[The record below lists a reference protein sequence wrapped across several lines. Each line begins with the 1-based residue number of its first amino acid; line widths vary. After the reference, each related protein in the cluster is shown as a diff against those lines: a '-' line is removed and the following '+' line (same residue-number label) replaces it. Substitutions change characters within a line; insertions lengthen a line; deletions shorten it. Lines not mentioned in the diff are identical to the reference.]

1 MQYSCRWKISQF
13 STDSAGLNPAWWNV
27 VMQTMCG
34 ILWEDS
40 ASSTEGMISQ
50 LKGWIKAMYDI
61 TPNDGAYFNEVRP
74 ARLTWGS
81 DMYAHLPR
89 STGVLIRDQLAR
101 DLFRLA
107 LFNS

>member
-1 MQYSCRWKISQF
+1 ME
-13 STDSAGLNPAWWNV
+13 TV
-27 VMQTMCG
+27 CG
-34 ILWEDS
+34 VGWEDG
-40 ASSTEGMISQ
+40 ASSIEIQGIISQ
-50 LKGWIKAMYDI
+50 LKGWIKSMYDI

-81 DMYAHLPR
+81 DMYVHLPR
-89 STGVLIRDQLAR
+89 STGVIIRDQLAR